1 MKEPKVEIKSPDGV
15 HGEVWI
21 DGKKLKG
28 VRKVEFCLDAERSPS
43 QELII
48 HLNANVGID
57 TKVMP
62 KFTPWDFI
70 EK

>member
-28 VRKVEFCLDAERSPS
+28 VRKVEFCLDVERNPAR
-43 QELII
+43 ELII
-48 HLNANVGID
+48 YL
-57 TKVMP
+57 
-62 KFTPWDFI
+62 
-70 EK
+70 